1 MRSALHHIVP
11 LILILLLIP
20 VASSEV
26 GDMDEDGVPDEQDA
40 CPETFGNST
49 LDRLGCMDTD
59 EDGWSDPDE
68 NWTAPLGADA
78 FPEREDAWS
87 DTDGD
92 GFPNQPSLSDSDD
105 CPFKSGT
112 SRVILKGCS
121 DIDRDH
127 VPDLYDDDADGDGIR
142 NEMERA
148 ASTGRFLFDP
158 FDASSTPEDRDFD
171 TIPDVLD
178 DDNDNDGWPDEIE
191 IDRGS
196 NHENRDITPLNQY
209 FGIQTGFIY
218 HGGLS
223 FDDEYDEGEIEISLS
238 WFISILTGEL
248 VIPIALIPIYV
259 FLFVVRRRKYN
270 TILTMIEVENDLER
284 LFDLEMEV
292 NELVRA
298 RSIKV
303 YHGLVLRNAL
313 EERENILSD
322 RIAQIKGRHGD
333 FESE

>member
-1 MRSALHHIVP
+1 MRCINHLLVP

-26 GDMDEDGVPDEQDA
+26 GDLDDDGVQDEQDA
-40 CPETFGNST
+40 CPEVFGNST

-68 NWTAPLGADA
+68 NWTIFLGADA

-87 DTDGD
+87 DGDDD
-92 GFPNQPSLSDSDD
+92 GFPDQPSLSDSDD

-112 SRVILKGCS
+112 SRIILKGCS

-191 IDRGS
+191 IERGS
-196 NHENRDITPLNQY
+196 DHEDRDITPLTQY
-209 FGIQTGFIY
+209 FGIQTGIIY

-223 FDDEYDEGEIEISLS
+223 FDNEYNDREIEISLS
-238 WFISILTGEL
+238 WFISVLTGEL
-248 VIPIALIPIYV
+248 VIPIALVPIYV
-259 FLFVVRRRKYN
+259 SLFVLRRRKYN
-270 TILTMIEVENDLER
+270 TILTMIELENDLER

-292 NELVRA
+292 NELVRT

-303 YHGLVLRNAL
+303 YHGLVLRNAI
-313 EERENILSD
+313 EERENKLTD
-322 RIAQIKGRHGD
+322 RGNRTKGRYGNL
-333 FESE
+333 ESE